1 MNKKGQLIII
11 SGPSGCGKGSV
22 INKLLEEDKNIILSI
37 SMTTRDKRF
46 NEIDGKDYLFVSRDV
61 FMSKIS
67 KNEFIEYA
75 EYCNHFY
82 GTPKEF
88 IQKNINL
95 GKTVILEIEVNG
107 ALQIKKN
114 FFGAT
119 FIFFMPPSLKV
130 LEDRLIN
137 RNTETLEKITSRL
150 KTAIEEIKISHNYDF
165 VLTIDTVDNSCYNLL
180 SIINSLNFK
189 YENSKK
195 IIYEVLKNA

>member
-75 EYCNHFY
+75 KYCNHFY

>member
-195 IIYEVLKNA
+195 IIYEVLRNA